1 MACLCLPE
9 NCFTNF
15 SLGLAIPSGYGNTW
29 IKVGDEVK
37 RNLHLGINMS
47 DFFVGENFKV
57 HPQWVYCKYHYL
69 EGHEFDTP
77 EAELRHFLK
86 KLTDPYWKWSQQYE
100 VEPKYQLDGVPDN
113 ERKICIEFASIARMI
128 YIFTIISRL
137 WS

>member
-1 MACLCLPE
+1 
-9 NCFTNF
+9 
-15 SLGLAIPSGYGNTW
+15 
-29 IKVGDEVK
+29 
-37 RNLHLGINMS
+37 MS

-100 VEPKYQLDGVPDN
+100 VEAKYQHDGIPDN
-113 ERKICIEFASIARMI
+113 ERKFSTSLKDHGVDFFLLS
-128 YIFTIISRL
+128 YLFSRL
-137 WS
+137 WSQNAR